1 MKITVTK
8 LLHDALRMRWRI
20 KGRAGV
26 ARATPLILDQT
37 EARRAERNFFGDRPP
52 VIPGS
57 RWPGPP
63 LSESLD
69 TPLECTVTTVH
80 CEQTSQSVIKCLWYG
95 WDWIFDHGKIL
106 LIKHLVYH
114 FSGHY
119 LYFPDV
125 LRIQDVF
132 CQTGNHFFV
141 LAISWMTL
149 LEWKVWSFS

>member
-8 LLHDALRMRWRI
+8 LLSWCPENAVADQG
-20 KGRAGV
+20 KG
-26 ARATPLILDQT
+26 RATPLILDQT

-52 VIPGS
+52 VISGS

>member
-8 LLHDALRMRWRI
+8 LLSWCPENAVADQG
-20 KGRAGV
+20 KGRGGSGHPFDFRPNWGPKGRKKFFRGPPTRYLWV
-26 ARATPLILDQT
+26 SMTRAPLIWKSGYAT
-37 EARRAERNFFGDRPP
+37 G
-52 VIPGS
+52 
-57 RWPGPP
+57 
-63 LSESLD
+63 
-69 TPLECTVTTVH
+69 CTVTTVH

-119 LYFPDV
+119 LYFPDF
-125 LRIQDVF
+125 LRIRDVF